1 MKLLKQIREG
11 CPPDKDE
18 DKDEY
23 EDFGFPT
30 SDQRIIGNG
39 SGTSTVEIMALR
51 RDYYETFKAIV
62 KDYCGTELGSLGEDQ
77 YTGEEDPSTVRVRP
91 YTFVLVREG
100 VILADCFVR
109 NNSLFIIDV
118 ETLKRNGS
126 FGITAEMGF
135 REIAKILN
143 GQLKSELL
151 EAEGIKR
158 IEHREGYKGKILAEI
173 QKILKNPGNITSS
186 STEGSGGLT
195 EELTGSEREKR
206 LTEEQWLELFTRY
219 SKDKNNWDK
228 NGKVIQPTRYSK
240 GPVEGKMAQKLAQE
254 RLKEKGGSTEFRN
267 ELTRLGF
274 DLKKQVEILTDDEWL
289 ELFAK
294 WREENPG
301 SIQPS
306 KGKDKDRL
314 EFRLAK
320 KLDGLRRLIATQGS
334 LKLRQD
340 LIELGFITEKLYKK
354 PTYNKWLEVCTEW
367 RKANPE
373 RQPSKN
379 PNNGNEEEKNI
390 ERQIYAKICN
400 LRRNSQ
406 KTEESIKLGLELR
419 GLGFNV

>member
-1 MKLLKQIREG
+1 MELLQLIREE
-11 CPPDKDE
+11 CPTDE
-18 DKDEY
+18 DEDREEDKY

-30 SDQRIIGNG
+30 SNQRIISNG
-39 SGTSTVEIMALR
+39 SGTSTVDIMDLR
-51 RDYYETFKAIV
+51 RDYYETFKAIIEQI
-62 KDYCGTELGSLGEDQ
+62 CGTKLGSLNKEQ
-77 YTGEEDPSTVRVRP
+77 KYTGQEDTGTIRVRP
-91 YTFVLVREG
+91 YTFVLVREW
-100 VILADCFVR
+100 VILADCFVCD
-109 NNSLFIIDV
+109 NALFIIDV

-126 FGITAEMGF
+126 FGITADMGF

-151 EAEGIKR
+151 EVEGIKR
-158 IEHREGYKGKILAEI
+158 IEHRGGYKGKILAEI
-173 QKILKNPGNITSS
+173 QEILKNSGNITSS
-186 STEGSGGLT
+186 SIEAVNQPQEEMVKLT
-195 EELTGSEREKR
+195 KNKEHLTK
-206 LTEEQWLELFTRY
+206 EQWLKLFAEY
-219 SKDKNNWDK
+219 SEDENNWV
-228 NGKVIQPTRYSK
+228 NGKLKQPTRYS
-240 GPVEGKMAQKLAQE
+240 GTLEGKMAQKLAME
-254 RLKEKGGSTEFRN
+254 RLKETRGSTEFRN

-294 WREENPG
+294 WREENHG

-306 KGKDKDRL
+306 KGKDKDIL

-320 KLDGLRRLIATQGS
+320 KLEGLRLIATQGS

-379 PNNGNEEEKNI
+379 PKNGNEEEKNI

-400 LRRNSQ
+400 LRNSQ